1 MKTREINENPE
12 WAFIVPDGIADW
24 DAPSHWERER
34 LASMQAHLKP
44 GMVLYDIGVEHGWL
58 SAVYGSFAGH
68 GNMVLVEPSPEMW
81 VNIRKTW
88 AANGFDDPIA
98 SFQMFCGDKPPNAT
112 KPQVEAWPVCSEG
125 FEDAAEVD
133 AMPYRILGRDET
145 VGTTTIDQIASV
157 VKRFP
162 DAITVDVEGFELT
175 VMRGAEKTLKKHRP
189 IVWLS
194 VHPDLMERDA
204 GVTDVQELFDFMT
217 SCGYGREYL
226 GTDHEQHHFFAPL
239 EWTP

>member
-1 MKTREINENPE
+1 MKQAIVNQNPE
-12 WAFIVPDGIADW
+12 WEFIFPDSIADW
-24 DAPSHWERER
+24 DAITGWERER

-44 GMVLYDIGVEHGWL
+44 GMVLYDVGTEHGWL

-98 SFQMFCGDKPPNAT
+98 SYASFCGAT
-112 KPQVEAWPVCSEG
+112 STHLQAVSTWPAYGSNFGREPECEAMAYRTMTQSDIPV
-125 FEDAAEVD
+125 
-133 AMPYRILGRDET
+133 I
-145 VGTTTIDQIASV
+145 TIDDICEATQ
-157 VKRFP
+157 RLP
-162 DAITVDVEGFELT
+162 DAITVDVEGFELE
-175 VMRGAEKTLKKHRP
+175 VMKGAERTLRQYRP
-189 IVWLS
+189 LVWLS

-204 GVTDVQELFDFMT
+204 GVPDVQELFDFMT

-239 EWTP
+239 EWKP